1 VIARLLLAAVL
12 CLAGCGRDD
21 DAPVMAARAFAHAA
35 QRGDVRTLLE
45 LIERRAVEHL
55 EAAAEQASDQIGG
68 RRSIATEE
76 MLQVVEI
83 DPTFQI
89 ARTERLDDDEEITR
103 VKLVGAD
110 ESEHVLVLVHEEG
123 AWRVRI
129 PLQGPAAAR

>member
-1 VIARLLLAAVL
+1 MARLLLVALL
-12 CLAGCGRDD
+12 CIAGCGQGD
-21 DAPVMAARAFAHAA
+21 DAPVVAARAFASAA
-35 QRGDVRTLLE
+35 QRGDVRGLLE
-45 LIERRAVEHL
+45 LIERSAVERL

-68 RRSIATEE
+68 RRSIGAEE
-76 MLQVVEI
+76 MLQIVEI

-129 PLQGPAAAR
+129 PLDGQAAAK